1 MKQLLDSEIFQYEI
15 AVVMFQKKYFNQKQP
30 HEFYIWHNYPNRS
43 AITLWWVFGCY
54 NIILTL
60 RWLFSGCELT
70 CVRYLRVQHTL
81 NVPCGG
87 CFRGDELTMF
97 QSSATLNVPCGGYFR
112 SNNFTVNYFI
122 LKLLNL
128 SESKNYFRDSQK
140 DLTNI
145 SNFNIK

>member
-1 MKQLLDSEIFQYEI
+1 
-15 AVVMFQKKYFNQKQP
+15 MFQKKYFNQKQP

-87 CFRGDELTMF
+87 
-97 QSSATLNVPCGGYFR
+97 YFR
-112 SNNFTVNYFI
+112 SNNFPMIQF
-122 LKLLNL
+122 LG
-128 SESKNYFRDSQK
+128 SERFN
-140 DLTNI
+140 
-145 SNFNIK
+145 NFNMKQLLDFRKIIQFQYEIVVRFQIDNIISIGNSFQVLEYLTISI